1 MGLSL
6 CFGGFVF
13 GVGCLSL
20 QDKAELYIPAV
31 QFSPIFNM
39 VPSLGSLGT

>member
-1 MGLSL
+1 MRLSL
-6 CFGGFVF
+6 CFGGFGF
-13 GVGCLSL
+13 GMGCLSL

-31 QFSPIFNM
+31 QFSPIFTV